1 MPRHF
6 IADFDVTITEQQ
18 LLLDRALEMKA
29 WSSDFG
35 DTLRGKTLGMLF
47 QKSSTR
53 TRVSFEAG
61 MHQLGGH
68 AIFLHTR
75 DNQMGRGETVA
86 DTAHVLSRYVDILLI
101 RTFGH
106 AEVEELA
113 ANSRVPVINAL
124 DDLLHPCQ
132 ALADLL
138 TIREHRGRLAGTQLV
153 YVGDG
158 NNMAHSLMLAGGM
171 AGLNVRVVAPRDY
184 APQAAMVE
192 RAQGFAKITRAKI
205 EVTDQLDGVDGADV
219 VYTDV
224 WTSMGQE
231 AESAKRLKD
240 FHGYQVNAALMGR
253 AKPDAI
259 FLHCLPAHRGEEVAA
274 EVIDGPQSRVFDQAE
289 NRLHAQKALMV
300 FLLEKG
306 R

>member
-1 MPRHF
+1 MARHF
-6 IADFDVTITEQQ
+6 IADFDISISEQQ
-18 LLLDRALEMKA
+18 LLLDRAVEMKA

-75 DNQMGRGETVA
+75 DNQMGRGETVP
-86 DTAHVLSRYVDILLI
+86 DTARVLSRYVDILLI
-101 RTFGH
+101 RTFAH

-138 TIREHRGRLAGTQLV
+138 TIREHRGRLAGAQLV

-158 NNMAHSLMLAGGM
+158 NNMAHSLMLAGAM
-171 AGLNVRVVAPRDY
+171 AGLHVRVVAPGTY
-184 APQAAMVE
+184 APQPDVVQ
-192 RAQGFAKITRAKI
+192 RAQALGSATQARI
-205 EVTDQLDGVDGADV
+205 EVTDSLDGVDGADV

-231 AESAKRLKD
+231 AESARRLQA
-240 FHGYQVNAALMGR
+240 FHGYQVDTALMRR
-253 AKPDAI
+253 AQPDAI

-274 EVIDGPQSRVFDQAE
+274 EVIDGPRSRVFDQAE

>member
-1 MPRHF
+1 MARHF
-6 IADFDVTITEQQ
+6 IADFDISITDQG
-18 LLLDRALEMKA
+18 LLLDRALDMKA
-29 WSSDFG
+29 RSPDFG

-47 QKSSTR
+47 HKSSTR

-86 DTAHVLSRYVDILLI
+86 DTARVLSRYVDLLLI
-101 RTFGH
+101 RTFAH

-113 ANSRVPVINAL
+113 ANSRVPVVNAL

-138 TIREHRGRLAGTQLV
+138 TLREHRGGLAGAQLV
-153 YVGDG
+153 YIGDG
-158 NNMAHSLMLAGGM
+158 NNMAHSLMLAGAM
-171 AGLNVRVVAPRDY
+171 AGVHVRVVAPKAY
-184 APQAAMVE
+184 APRADMLA
-192 RAQGFAKITRAKI
+192 RAQALGKVTQAQI
-205 EVTDQLDGVDGADV
+205 EVTDSLEGVDGADA

-231 AESAKRLKD
+231 GESAKRLLD
-240 FHGYQVNAALMGR
+240 FRGYQVDTALMAR
-253 AKPDAI
+253 ANVDAI
-259 FLHCLPAHRGEEVAA
+259 FLHCL
-274 EVIDGPQSRVFDQAE
+274 
-289 NRLHAQKALMV
+289 
-300 FLLEKG
+300 
-306 R
+306 